1 MTQPTNTFDTYDA
14 VGNREDLQDKI
25 YMVSPEKTPVMSAG
39 RRFKATAKFHE
50 WQRDSLATP
59 NKDNAV
65 IEGDDRTGTALTP
78 TDRVGNYAQL
88 FDKVA
93 VVTSSQKKSN
103 SAGRSDEM
111 KYQIATKAI
120 PELKRDIEAMLISN
134 NAAVAGNSTTA
145 RKSAGIGT
153 MVYTNAS
160 HGTGTPNGSTTA
172 HTSGAATT
180 APVVC
185 GTLRAFAESQ
195 IKTVMQGIY
204 TNSGEMPSFV
214 SLTPSH
220 KSGFSAFTGIATSR
234 YQVGKG
240 KGEQTRIIG
249 GADIY
254 VSDFGE
260 LTIVPNYVQAT
271 ASPNTVLILNP
282 EHYGVAYFQDF
293 ATEPLAKTGHTDKEM
308 VKAEVLAVVTS
319 QTAQGKVADLT
330 A

>member
-1 MTQPTNTFDTYDA
+1 MAQPANTFDTYDS

-39 RRFKATAKFHE
+39 RRFKADAKFHE

-65 IEGDDRTGTALTP
+65 IEGDDRTGTALPP
-78 TDRVGNYAQL
+78 TERVGNFAQL

-93 VVTSSQKKSN
+93 VVTSSQHASKP
-103 SAGRSDEM
+103 AGRSKEM

-153 MVYTNAS
+153 LVFTNAS
-160 HGTGTPNGSTTA
+160 HGVGGSTVS

-180 APVVC
+180 APTA
-185 GTLRAFAESQ
+185 GTNRAFAESQ

-220 KSGFSAFTGIATSR
+220 KAGFSAFTGIATSR

-249 GADIY
+249 GADVY

-293 ATEPLAKTGHTDKEM
+293 ATVPLAKTGHTDKEM
-308 VKAEVLAVVTS
+308 VSAEVLAVVTS

>member
-1 MTQPTNTFDTYDA
+1 MAQPTNTFDTYDA

-65 IEGDDRTGTALTP
+65 IEGDERSGTALTP
-78 TDRVGNYAQL
+78 TERVGNYAQL

-93 VVTSSQKKSN
+93 VVTSSQRKSN

-111 KYQIATKAI
+111 KYQIAMKAI
-120 PELKRDIEAMLISN
+120 PELKRDIEAMLTSN
-134 NAAVAGNSTTA
+134 NAAVAGNSSTA
-145 RKSAGIGT
+145 RKSGGIGT
-153 MVYTNAS
+153 MIYTNTS
-160 HGTGTPNGSTTA
+160 HGAGGSTAT
-172 HTSGAATT
+172 HSSGAPTT
-180 APVVC
+180 APTA
-185 GTLRAFAESQ
+185 GTARAFAESQ
-195 IKTVMQGIY
+195 LKTVMQSIY
-204 TNSGEMPSFV
+204 TNSGEMPSMV

-220 KSGFSAFTGIATSR
+220 KAGFSAFTGIAQNRRET
-234 YQVGKG
+234 GK
-240 KGEQTRIIG
+240 KQAVIIG
-249 GADIY
+249 GADVY
-254 VSDFGE
+254 VSDFGD

-271 ASPNTVLILNP
+271 SSPNTVLILNP
-282 EHYGVAYFQDF
+282 EHYGVAFFQDF
-293 ATEPLAKTGHTDKEM
+293 KTEPLAKTGHTDKEM
-308 VKAEVLAVVTS
+308 VSAEVIAVVTS